1 MSSMDVTRS
10 LYCITAVAGTCI
22 DGVLCPWLD
31 LPKGGLAMDTD
42 HPFQQQLLGPPGP
55 QTGMTVPR
63 LRLGAPESPGPGG
76 PLKRMAVDLD
86 LRVCWD
92 LGLPRLLDPGLLPS
106 AQPTGA

>member
-42 HPFQQQLLGPPGP
+42 HPFQQQLLGPSDRPVSCLRGP
-55 QTGMTVPR
+55 YP
-63 LRLGAPESPGPGG
+63 
-76 PLKRMAVDLD
+76 KVDM
-86 LRVCWD
+86 
-92 LGLPRLLDPGLLPS
+92 
-106 AQPTGA
+106 